1 MGQTTVIPTPKEPQ
15 MWFIA
20 GDWHY
25 DQLNTACFE
34 ILIKHALS
42 VPEKHRNLIINGD
55 FADFALF
62 MPKNSEFQTW
72 VNRKDGIEMFF
83 LPEYE
88 KEVKWCNDTLDALQ
102 SVFKRIIYVMG
113 NHCAPRVDF
122 FVNNHCPEAY
132 KPHFNYIQN
141 LKLPRRNIGWINYN
155 DWLDMGNLTIT
166 HGMTHGSTCVK
177 KHYELS
183 GGRNVVFSHVHTAE
197 CKTFASRGVTRAVWS
212 LPSMANLNPHYIKN
226 SDVSWQN
233 GYGTFT
239 MKPNGNFNMNIH
251 LVIDNELCLPNGEII
266 KG

>member
-1 MGQTTVIPTPKEPQ
+1 

-25 DQLNTACFE
+25 DQLHIPSFN

-42 VPEKHRNLIINGD
+42 VPKEHRNLIINGD
-55 FADFALF
+55 FVDFSFL
-62 MPKNSEFQTW
+62 MPKNPDFQTW
-72 VNRKDGIEMFF
+72 ANRKDGVDNFF

-88 KEVKWCNDTLDALQ
+88 KEMKWANDTLDALQ
-102 SVFKRIIYVMG
+102 TVFNKIIYVFG
-113 NHCAPRVDF
+113 NHCKARVDLF
-122 FVNNHCPEAY
+122 LEKHCPVAY
-132 KPHFNYIQN
+132 KPNFDFIKD
-141 LKLPRRNIGWINYN
+141 LGLIRRKIGWIEYN
-155 DWLDMGNLTIT
+155 DWLDIGNLTIT
-166 HGMTHGSTCVK
+166 HGMTHGSTCLK

-212 LPSMANLNPHYIKN
+212 LPSMARLNPHYIKN

-251 LVIDNELCLPNGEII
+251 LVIDDELCLPDGKII